1 VNGTQLITGEVV
13 DTSYAYKE
21 SVDSSGNIRPK
32 GTIVV
37 RTKPGGTANARTIEI
52 EAAPFNVHDYTV
64 PLIGEHVTLIT
75 SISVLSN
82 IDKIRSRY
90 YYTNTVN
97 ILDNINSNIFKG
109 SFNTTVSNISN
120 VLLSNGIRNV
130 SANTTS
136 NTLKTFTIT
145 DISPLQPFEG
155 DRLIQSRNGS
165 SLRFSSTVLGNTSIY
180 SQTPTWS
187 GLKNGDPIITI
198 ANGIK
203 SITRNASQYA
213 IENINDDA
221 SSLYLTSTQQIDLSV
236 SHPITLGLIP
246 INTYQQS
253 QIIANSNRIILNAS
267 DDALILAGKKTV
279 SISTPGWSVDMDKM
293 FTQINTMQQQL
304 VQLTTQLTVLT
315 TLIQSAA
322 TADIPAAIALSSLG
336 VVLSSPNVLTAG
348 TPNVTSQLAN
358 ITAELSK
365 VTATL
370 ATLKQ

>member
-21 SVDSSGNIRPK
+21 SIDSSGNIRPK

-109 SFNTTVSNISN
+109 SFNTTVSNMSN

-246 INTYQQS
+246 INTYQRS

-348 TPNVTSQLAN
+348 TPNITSQLAN

>member
-1 VNGTQLITGEVV
+1 MNGTQLITGEVV

-21 SVDSSGNIRPK
+21 SIDSSGNIRPK

-109 SFNTTVSNISN
+109 SFNTTVSNMSN

-246 INTYQQS
+246 INTYQRS

-348 TPNVTSQLAN
+348 TPNITSQLAN